1 MRLNGAVVLLTGA
14 SSGIGAAAATRLAR
28 VGARLVLSGRDQ
40 ERLAALAS
48 QLDAHAVVADLT
60 EPDAAAGLVAR
71 ASEPHGRI
79 DVLISNA
86 GAGWAGAFAT
96 MPPEDLDR
104 VVALNL
110 LAPAR
115 LARAVL
121 PGMLTRGCGHLVFV
135 SSIAGYVGVREEAA
149 YAAAKAGLN
158 TLAESLRL
166 EVAAAGL
173 SVSVLA
179 PGVVDTEFFQRRG
192 VPYRRGTP
200 KPIPAGVVADAL
212 VRAVERDQAETFT
225 PGWLRLPARL
235 RGAVPGVFRAGA
247 SRFG

>member
-14 SSGIGAAAATRLAR
+14 SSGIGAASATRLAR
-28 VGARLVLSGRDQ
+28 LGARLVLSGRDR
-40 ERLAALAS
+40 ERLDTLAS
-48 QLDAHAVVADLT
+48 RLDAHAVPAELT
-60 EPDAAAGLVAR
+60 DPGAAERLVEQAN
-71 ASEPHGRI
+71 EPHGRI

-86 GAGWAGAFAT
+86 GAGWAGEFAK
-96 MPPEDLDR
+96 MPPEEIDR

-121 PGMLTRGCGHLVFV
+121 PGMLARGCGHLTFV

-166 EVAAAGL
+166 EVASAGIG
-173 SVSVLA
+173 VSVLA

-192 VPYRRGTP
+192 APYQRGTP
-200 KPIPAGVVADAL
+200 KPIPAGAVADAL
-212 VRAVERDQAETFT
+212 VRAIERDQPETFV

-235 RGAVPGVFRAGA
+235 RGAVPGIFRAGA